1 MHADLR
7 LKDVPGQLVRALEPI
22 STFGGNINGVVHHHE
37 KVIGGRISVNV
48 TFEVKGQKQLEGM
61 LQAWKERDVDVAKLS
76 SLFETYEFEYVLAGD
91 ISPQELHGITE
102 GIEAVHD
109 LDSVELRYSVSPSTG
124 DKAVLVYGKVK
135 QKAALDRV
143 DDLLRQRAMDSG
155 YLLIGG
161 LGE

>member
-1 MHADLR
+1 M
-7 LKDVPGQLVRALEPI
+7 
-22 STFGGNINGVVHHHE
+22 
-37 KVIGGRISVNV
+37 
-48 TFEVKGQKQLEGM
+48 
-61 LQAWKERDVDVAKLS
+61 
-76 SLFETYEFEYVLAGD
+76 LAGD
-91 ISPQELHGITE
+91 ISPKELHDITE

-124 DKAVLVYGKVK
+124 EKAVLVYGKVK

-143 DDLLRQRAMDSG
+143 DDLLRQKAMDSG